1 MLWCFKK
8 KYGDLLMVVNKRL
21 RERVYKKMKELGK
34 LRPISEEGIK
44 SIRERFDSIYTYNSN
59 AIEGNTL
66 TEGETILFLERGIT
80 IGGKSLKEH
89 LEATNHKKA
98 ILHLYKT
105 INKDELITEELIY
118 ELHSIV
124 MKDILPEDQI
134 GTYRKRSVI
143 ISGATKM
150 PPVAQL
156 LEKEMDDLIY
166 IINKNPEKIP
176 PVEFCARIHYQFE
189 AIHPFSDGNGR
200 TGRLLLN
207 LMLMRYKF
215 APIIIKM
222 KDRNSYLD
230 ALDNA
235 SKNKFDSLINLILK
249 YEEESLDFFLEGLDP
264 NYIPPKYMRLAELAK
279 LTPYSP
285 EYLSLLMRQGK
296 IAAKKIGK
304 VWHATLEA
312 VQDYIDSLGEKPNR

>member
-1 MLWCFKK
+1 
-8 KYGDLLMVVNKRL
+8 MVINKRL

-34 LRPISEEGIK
+34 LRPISEEGIR

-66 TEGETILFLERGIT
+66 TEDETILFLERGKT

-98 ILHLYKT
+98 ILYLYKT
-105 INKDELITEELIY
+105 INKNESINEELIF

-150 PPVAQL
+150 PPVAPL
-156 LEKEMDDLIY
+156 LEREMEDLIY
-166 IINKNPEKIP
+166 VINNNPEKIP
-176 PVEFCARIHYQFE
+176 PIEFCARIHYEFE

-222 KDRNSYLD
+222 KERNSYLN
-230 ALDNA
+230 ALDDA

-249 YEEESLDFFLEGLDP
+249 YEEEALDFFLEGLDP
-264 NYIPPKYMRLAELAK
+264 NHIPPKYLRLVKLAK

-304 VWHATLEA
+304 VWFATLEA
-312 VQDYIDSLGEKPNR
+312 VQEYIDSLGKN